1 MDEVDRATSGY
12 DDQAEEHL
20 QVQAEIQD
28 VLDGLHGELAGAPV
42 EDVVVAINVGLAR
55 AGIPEQPHRWVQV
68 MAERISAG
76 LPPVADTRAA
86 VDAVRLADAE
96 PATFPPEPVEPESVE
111 PGATVE
117 GAATPPPSA
126 R

>member
-1 MDEVDRATSGY
+1 MEDWDRSASEH
-12 DDQAEEHL
+12 DDGNAERLE
-20 QVQAEIQD
+20 VQAEIQD
-28 VLDGLHGELAGAPV
+28 VLDGLLGEMAGAPV

-76 LPPVADTRAA
+76 LAPVADTRAA
-86 VDAVRLADAE
+86 VDAVRLAEAE
-96 PATFPPEPVEPESVE
+96 PATAQPAPVDPGSIE

-117 GAATPPPSA
+117 GQAPPPSP